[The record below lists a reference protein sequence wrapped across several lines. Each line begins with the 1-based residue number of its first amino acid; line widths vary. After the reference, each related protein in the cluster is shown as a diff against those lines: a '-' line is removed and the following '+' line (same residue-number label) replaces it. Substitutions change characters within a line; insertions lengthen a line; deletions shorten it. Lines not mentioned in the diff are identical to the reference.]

1 MNVKYSWYL
10 KCSPKDMAEAV
21 ILVGDPARV
30 QVFAGQMS
38 AAQIVAQD
46 REFTT
51 LTGEY
56 KKARVSVV
64 SVGIG
69 APSVAIVLEELWEL
83 GARVVVRA
91 GTALALNVP
100 AGHFILASGAVRYEG
115 VSSTYLPLEYPA
127 VCDPDLLYSFQ
138 DTLRNEKASY
148 ATGILAT
155 SDGFYTHLFEHTI
168 PGRVPQIRPVNLLK
182 QLSQNGVLGADME
195 TSAVYIVGHY
205 LGLKTLSLLVTTVD
219 GRTSQMI
226 DPSQRSAREEQLVHL
241 VLQGMYDYVSRQS
254 EEL

>member
-1 MNVKYSWYL
+1 LDTKKSWYL

-21 ILVGDPARV
+21 VLVGDPARM
-30 QVFAGQMS
+30 QMFADHMS

-46 REFTT
+46 REFTSM
-51 LTGEY
+51 TGEY
-56 KKARVSVV
+56 KGVRVSVV

-69 APSVAIVLEELWEL
+69 APSVAIVMEELWEL

-100 AGHFILASGAVRYEG
+100 AGHFILANGAIRHEG
-115 VSSTYLPLEYPA
+115 VSTTYLPLEYPA
-127 VCDPDLLYSFQ
+127 VCDPNLLYSFQ

-148 ATGILAT
+148 AIGILAT
-155 SDGFYTHLFEHTI
+155 SDGFYTHLFEHTL
-168 PGRVPQIRPVNLLK
+168 PGRVPQRRPATLLK
-182 QLSQNGVLGADME
+182 GLIQNGVLGADME
-195 TSAVYIVGHY
+195 TSAVYVVGHY
-205 LGLKTLSLLVTTVD
+205 LGLKTLSLLITTVD

-226 DPSQRSAREEQLVHL
+226 DPSQRSAKEEQLVHL
-241 VLQGMYDYVSRQS
+241 VLQGIYDYVSRQS